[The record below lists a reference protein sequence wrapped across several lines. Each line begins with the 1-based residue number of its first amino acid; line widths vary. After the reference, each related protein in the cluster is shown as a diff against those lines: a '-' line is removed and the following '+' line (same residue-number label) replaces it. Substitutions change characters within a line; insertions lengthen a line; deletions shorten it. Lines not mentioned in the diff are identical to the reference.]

1 MGTFPGQ
8 VPRHLGLFARTYPP
22 IRCPKT
28 GTLFGR
34 FTVWGNASRIGDLDA
49 DLLFS
54 WGLSR

>member
-8 VPRHLGLFARTYPP
+8 VPNQLGMFAQPYPP

-28 GTLFGR
+28 GTLFGW